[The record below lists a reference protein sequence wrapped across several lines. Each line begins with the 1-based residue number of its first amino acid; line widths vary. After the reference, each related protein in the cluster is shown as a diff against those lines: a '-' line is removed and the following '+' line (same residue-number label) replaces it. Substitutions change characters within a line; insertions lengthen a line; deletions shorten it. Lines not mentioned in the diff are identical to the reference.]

1 MVTPSWLGNI
11 NLLGKV
17 GLDELESDSDCPR
30 SRDTLNASHPILLKR
45 SGVICEYQSLGT
57 FDKSP

>member
-17 GLDELESDSDCPR
+17 GLDELESDS